1 MSRTGREISKPGL
14 VILDP
19 PRSGELNMAIDE
31 ALLSNAT
38 PAWPVVMRVYQ
49 WERPTLSIGHFQRI
63 EDRELVPG
71 LRDLPWV
78 RRKTGGGAIVH
89 DQELTYSVLIP
100 SCDNQPSKGHNESLY
115 RAVHNAIVE
124 NLRTLGWNAQLSESC
139 TCDPRKN
146 ENAEPFL
153 CFLRRSPVDLVVGD
167 DNNKIL
173 GSAQRRSRAG
183 LLQHGSFLLRSSP
196 AAVKLNGLLDLSKD
210 LDTCCENGSLSRMP
224 GKEMGV
230 LQSNIAS
237 NLGGGSRIESSIL
250 ELDGW
255 IEFLVSSLKQG
266 VSQFLQVQWQL
277 GKLTDLIEDMD
288 GVALTGNRFPLQ

>member
-1 MSRTGREISKPGL
+1 
-14 VILDP
+14 
-19 PRSGELNMAIDE
+19 MAIDE

-89 DQELTYSVLIP
+89 DQELTYSVLMP
-100 SCDNQPSKGHNESLY
+100 NCDTQPSKGHNESLY
-115 RAVHNAIVE
+115 RAAHNAIVE

-146 ENAEPFL
+146 EHAEPFL

-173 GSAQRRSRAG
+173 GSAQRRSRTG
-183 LLQHGSFLLRSSP
+183 LLQHGSFLLRRSQ
-196 AAVKLNGLLDLSKD
+196 AAVKLNGLLDLPKSFP
-210 LDTCCENGSLSRMP
+210 TCCENGSLSSMP
-224 GKEMGV
+224 GNKMRRFQG
-230 LQSNIAS
+230 NTAS

-255 IEFLVSSLKQG
+255 IEFLVSSLKKG
-266 VSQFLQVQWQL
+266 VSRLLQVHWRN
-277 GKLTDLIEDMD
+277 GKLTDLIDDLD
-288 GVALTGNRFPLQ
+288 GFTLTGNRFPLQ